1 MLSKF
6 QFNLLTALS
15 ATALLLV
22 VSNSVL
28 FTLNRDAQG
37 ELNRQQQFIQQTLPL
52 EGLYRDIV
60 KALAET
66 AVKGNDRKVLDMLA
80 AQGLNVS
87 VQKPAA
93 ASAEP
98 APSIGE
104 KKK

>member
-93 ASAEP
+93 APAEP